1 MFQLPA
7 WLTTKSRKLSDTP
20 DGGAGLAGFDRG
32 HSGNTEN
39 GTRFSA
45 ADNTNRPVIELVRPH
60 LATGKCLVVTGY
72 QDFFSS
78 LSIILREIPDLND
91 RDDIRVRIAYGVDT
105 SNALGF
111 SGAGRSVE
119 DEARLF
125 YLERHGL
132 NIEDA
137 ADLRAVLAAE
147 AIKSGKIDLR
157 VYDPEKAQNVLG
169 VTGDRRLHAKVFV
182 SELGAIAGSANFS
195 RAGLYHNIEYVDE
208 FGQPDGAPEHDPST
222 RASKERQEIA
232 EKIWQASSDWND
244 EALEILSQLLRPV
257 TTEDACARAISEQKG
272 FRPWMVEGQ
281 KDITGRLPFK
291 HQVDL
296 TYETSSIV
304 YEHGFAFLGSPT
316 GSGKTDI
323 GKLLGQTLSETF
335 SGAIGPGHTSRVARG
350 GAVVIA
356 PPRVVG
362 NWEKGSLN
370 SLKAIPNTQV
380 VSRKAIK
387 SEDEQDSSRQIE
399 HAGVIIIDES
409 HTVTPGFEE
418 SSKKAEAIEYAPP
431 SWNVCLSATLLGNKD
446 VDWLTHLK
454 EKRASIFM
462 SPEYIEAMR
471 KLFKREGV
479 NTELFQDQDRNDALS
494 EEARQDLA
502 DMLAPFLA
510 HRQRSCLG
518 ESTNRTIGEEA
529 SYPPF
534 KLHGRPKRL
543 ELSNRQ
549 EAVIN
554 EIVRLTGELAPG
566 KRLASIQTS
575 RFGTRTERRHNQ
587 NSLYAR
593 NLLNVLRA
601 NSAQALWQMEHGA
614 IGRNLK
620 KFELDEARKRVRNS
634 KPDPRQGSL
643 FGFPE
648 DDEKT
653 ISTPKCDEL
662 IKLLSRLDILRIDER
677 RIEEVEKIQ
686 AKHRRVVFVAER
698 VDTLQIFAEE
708 LTRRSTGLPED
719 RPSHTNFVVSADQG
733 KSDGGE
739 AKRALTDVCGVAKP
753 SYKAIKKGADVEA
766 FFRDGGSK
774 SPKGP
779 ASAFMT
785 YQMAEGINLQSA
797 DALVLLG
804 VTSNLKDLIQGLGR
818 IDRIDSPHQQT
829 HYYLIDIPV
838 GKLASDEKASQRLE
852 NYRTLSGRQ
861 KIERPDEAEGDTEA
875 ILEGVAQYLREPRI
889 LRDNNFHDVLSD
901 LQSKLDPTRYAEI
914 SAAKIKGMWGAELAL
929 LMGKEEFAAL
939 QLEGREGAFEAA
951 GSSFAPPRILLID
964 ADGYIRRNQI
974 GCAQILRQAYLD
986 TMEAGMHR
994 IPPDTTRL
1002 SNAIELLSHRISE
1015 LREWDLR
1022 PERTVSLL
1030 DSLSLFLSQE
1040 PGFGLVLPEES
1051 GDTCPLDERMFGGLS
1066 LRGLEYLTETW
1077 ARVLDPYWIQAKQ
1090 EVRES
1095 FASGGAP
1102 ESYIAVD
1109 QIVRHLNSDLLEVE
1123 NIRNTMMEAVE
1134 AARRISPPRPG
1145 AVADR
1150 ISVAFVS
1157 I

>member
-1 MFQLPA
+1 ME
-7 WLTTKSRKLSDTP
+7 D
-20 DGGAGLAGFDRG
+20 
-32 HSGNTEN
+32 
-39 GTRFSA
+39 A
-45 ADNTNRPVIELVRPH
+45 AR
-60 LATGKCLVVTGY
+60 
-72 QDFFSS
+72 Q
-78 LSIILREIPDLND
+78 
-91 RDDIRVRIAYGVDT
+91 
-105 SNALGF
+105 
-111 SGAGRSVE
+111 
-119 DEARLF
+119 F

-132 NIEDA
+132 NVEDA

-147 AIKSGKIDLR
+147 AIRAGKIDLR
-157 VYDPEKAQNVLG
+157 VFDPQKAQAVLG
-169 VTGDRRLHAKVFV
+169 VSGDRRLHAKIFV
-182 SELGAIAGSANFS
+182 SELGAVAGSANFS

-208 FGQPDGAPEHDPST
+208 FGQSDDAPESDPST
-222 RASKERQEIA
+222 RAAKERQETA
-232 EKIWQASSDWND
+232 EKIWDASSDWND

-257 TTEDACARAISEQKG
+257 TAEDAEARTISEQQG
-272 FRPWMVEGQ
+272 FRSWMVGDQ
-281 KDITGRLPFK
+281 KDITGRQPFM

-323 GKLLGQTLSETF
+323 GKLLGQTLSDTF
-335 SGAIGPGHTSRVARG
+335 SAAVGPGHTSRVARG

-387 SEDEQDSSRQIE
+387 TEDEQNSSRQIE
-399 HAGVIIIDES
+399 NAGVIIIDES

-462 SPEYIEAMR
+462 SPEYINAMR
-471 KLFKREGV
+471 NLFKREGV
-479 NTELFQDQDRNDALS
+479 NTELFREQDRTDALS
-494 EEARQDLA
+494 DEAREDLA

-518 ESTNRTIGEEA
+518 ESKDRKLRDKAT
-529 SYPPF
+529 YPPF
-534 KLHGRPKRL
+534 DLHGRPRNL
-543 ELSNRQ
+543 NLSKKQ
-549 EAVIN
+549 TATVD

-620 KFELDEARKRVRNS
+620 KFEQDETRKQVRKA
-634 KPDPRQGSL
+634 KPDSRQATL
-643 FGFPE
+643 FEFPE
-648 DDEKT
+648 EDEQN
-653 ISTPKCDEL
+653 IGTPKCDAL
-662 IKLLSRLDILRIDER
+662 IKLLSRSEIQKLDER
-677 RIEEVEKIQ
+677 RIAEVQKIQ
-686 AKHRRVVFVAER
+686 EKHRRVVFVAER
-698 VDTLQIFAEE
+698 VDTLQIFAKE
-708 LTRRSTGLPED
+708 LPRRAENLPD
-719 RPSHTNFVVSADQG
+719 GSSPHINFVVSADQG
-733 KSDGGE
+733 TSDGGE
-739 AKRALTDVCGVAKP
+739 AKRALTDVCRVSKP

-766 FFRDGGSK
+766 YFRDGGKK

-818 IDRIDSPHQQT
+818 IDRIDSPHNQT

-838 GKLASDEKASQRLE
+838 GKLASDEKAAQRLE
-852 NYRTLSGRQ
+852 NYRALSGRQ
-861 KIERPDEAEGDTEA
+861 KIEHADEADGDTEA
-875 ILEGVAQYLREPRI
+875 ILEGVAQYLREPRL
-889 LRDNNFHDVLSD
+889 LRDNNFHDVLTD
-901 LQSKLDPTRYAEI
+901 LKHTLDPARYEEI
-914 SAAKIKGMWGAELAL
+914 NAARIDGMWGAELAL
-929 LMGKEEFAAL
+929 LKGKEKFAVL
-939 QLEGREGAFEAA
+939 QLEGQEGVSA
-951 GSSFAPPRILLID
+951 GAGKSFSPPRILTIN
-964 ADGYIRRNQI
+964 ADGYVIRNQI
-974 GCAQILRQAYLD
+974 ACARILRTAYQETL
-986 TMEAGMHR
+986 EAGLHQVS
-994 IPPDTTRL
+994 PDATRL
-1002 SNAIELLSHRISE
+1002 SNAIELLSHRISQ

-1030 DSLSLFLSQE
+1030 DSLSVFLSQD
-1040 PGFGLVLPEES
+1040 PRS
-1051 GDTCPLDERMFGGLS
+1051 GDFSSADSEEEFTLDERMFGDLS

-1077 ARVLDPYWIQAKQ
+1077 ARVLDPYWIKAKQ

-1109 QIVRHLNSDLLEVE
+1109 QIVRHLNNDLLEVSR
-1123 NIRNTMMEAVE
+1123 IRNTMTEAVE
-1134 AARRISPPRPG
+1134 AARRINPPRPG
-1145 AVADR
+1145 AVAER